1 MLCHFEGEAM
11 TYQDMTD
18 EELLKDI
25 AEYLGHDD
33 EVVELATRFKAK
45 VEELAESQELAAVR
59 LLNCQTYINQRD
71 EAYEAIRRVDKQM
84 DNEAPCWFCGE
95 LHKDDC
101 IVLKVTP

>member
-1 MLCHFEGEAM
+1 M
-11 TYQDMTD
+11 TPYQDMTD
-18 EELLKDI
+18 EQLLEKARVTTAASDCY
-25 AEYLGHDD
+25 AVLDL
-33 EVVELATRFKAK
+33 LATRFKAK
-45 VEELAESQELAAVR
+45 CEELAESQELAAVR